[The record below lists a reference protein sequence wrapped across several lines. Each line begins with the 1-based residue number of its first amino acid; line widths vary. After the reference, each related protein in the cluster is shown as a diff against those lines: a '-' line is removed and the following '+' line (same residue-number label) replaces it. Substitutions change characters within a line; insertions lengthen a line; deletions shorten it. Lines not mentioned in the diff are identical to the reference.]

1 MKPIELFVLLSN
13 TKSRDEFIKI
23 LRENRIKPQASI
35 LKKESMRRKPIQH

>member
-23 LRENRIKPQASI
+23 LRENRIRLQASK
-35 LKKESMRRKPIQH
+35 LKKESMRRNPTRH